1 MARSGLLIDKKTRG
15 GSGKRRVLTALN
27 YDLVGST
34 VLLDSLEIEDYQ
46 DLIADFQHEVHQAV
60 AALSGRLHDI
70 EGDGGVATFPV
81 EMDAKDAASLAIQ
94 AGFEII
100 AACKRV
106 SKYRKRND
114 LHVRVG
120 IATSMS
126 LVQNP
131 DRPAGPPKITG
142 AALAL
147 AARLQTLAAPDTI
160 FVSQET
166 RSIVRRSHTFQLQ
179 GTHAV
184 KGFAEPET
192 IWRAIGYRRKV
203 DRYFAFGRLNATM
216 ANRADALRELERS
229 WQLATNGLGQALL
242 IEGKAGIGKSRLV
255 HRLRAFMRENGA
267 HRIMFQCQ
275 PSGQRTALH
284 PLLQALPNLE
294 EGNGQQ
300 RSAAAINRLFRE
312 SGIYDREAIDI
323 FVYLLGAEGAS
334 RGLKGASLDVIRE
347 RSGWA
352 ARHCIEA
359 LCAEGPLLLV
369 IEDIH
374 WIDPTSLQ
382 LLSEALQAIGS
393 LPVFVVLTARPFLKN
408 SRPELPNTRIMR
420 LNPLERKYARQIV
433 FAKFPRYGET
443 ASAAMLDLIERVS
456 GGVPLYIEEICQWA
470 SENSHSAQETL
481 TKNRSPNRL
490 SAFEAVVAARLGQ
503 LGASSEVACAA
514 AVAGT
519 RFDVSLLRIALPEL
533 NANDI
538 EAAITELMK
547 QGFVVQVTLAE
558 PALYGFRHALIRET
572 LYKSLMR
579 ARRQGIHGRIYAA
592 VQGNREIAPWIGT
605 ATLAEHAENAGLL
618 PEAIECLLAAG
629 SESAARSAMTV
640 ARQLLEHALG
650 LCREIE
656 DTNRRE
662 SLMLRTMTVLGPVL
676 TTSEGPGSEPAQ
688 KLYMEGIGIARQRP
702 PRERAAWFPIYW
714 GWWFTGSDV
723 NGERAH
729 ALLDEMR
736 DVDDVEVQLQSRHC
750 VWAIDFY
757 LGQHGNCVN
766 SVDEALPLYEDQ
778 PRLQNPASYGGHD
791 TKVCGLVH
799 RGLSLWFTGQTSK
812 AIASLNEAKTW
823 AEKTSHVGSIA
834 HALINSAMLA
844 TYRRDFTQLRSDI
857 VALRNVTEK
866 NRLPTLAATAQ
877 ILEGWCSG
885 LEGDAVAGR
894 DVMRRGLDIH
904 RKLQTPEDY
913 PVYCT
918 MLAEI
923 LAKSGDAAEA
933 LQLLNSIVEDRGSA
947 GHSFWLAEL
956 HRRRAHL
963 MALGA
968 AAAQDILTVLEL
980 SLEIAARQHAVPL
993 LLCSYETL
1001 SVLQPTSQLVE
1012 KFKDQVEAAKR
1023 DVDPAVPLF
1032 ANPENIILT
1041 GVMV

>member
-15 GSGKRRVLTALN
+15 ESGKRRVLTALN

-46 DLIADFQHEVHQAV
+46 DLIADFQHEVHQAII
-60 AALSGRLHDI
+60 ALSGRIHDI
-70 EGDGGVATFPV
+70 EGDGGIATFPV

-100 AACKRV
+100 AACRRV
-106 SKYRKRND
+106 GLRRKRTD

-120 IATSMS
+120 VATSMS
-126 LVQNP
+126 LVQNEVKP
-131 DRPAGPPKITG
+131 GATPKVTG
-142 AALAL
+142 AALTL
-147 AARLQTLAAPDTI
+147 ATRLQTLAAPDTI

-166 RSIVRRSHTFQLQ
+166 RNLARRSHVFQLQ

-184 KGFAEPET
+184 KGFSDPEQ
-192 IWRAIGYRRKV
+192 IWRAIRYRRKV

-216 ANRADALRELERS
+216 VNRFDEYRELERS
-229 WQLATNGLGQALL
+229 LQLAASGRGQALL
-242 IEGKAGIGKSRLV
+242 IEGEAGIGKSRLV
-255 HRLRAFMRENGA
+255 HLLRAFIHQHRA
-267 HRIMFQCQ
+267 RRIMFQCQ
-275 PSGQRTALH
+275 PSGQRTVLH
-284 PLLQALPNLE
+284 PLIQVIPKLD
-294 EGNGQQ
+294 EGSGQ
-300 RSAAAINRLFRE
+300 RISAATINRLFRE
-312 SGIYDREAIDI
+312 SGVYDREAIDV
-323 FVYLLGAEGAS
+323 FAYLLGVEGAGK
-334 RGLKGASLDVIRE
+334 GLKDASFETILE

-359 LCAEGPLLLV
+359 LCATGPLLLV
-369 IEDIH
+369 VEDIH
-374 WIDPTSLQ
+374 WIDQMSLQ
-382 LLSEALQAIGS
+382 LLSEALQAIEA
-393 LPVFVVLTARPFLKN
+393 LPILVVLTARPYPEN
-408 SRPELPNTRIMR
+408 SWPELPNTRVMA
-420 LNPLERKYARQIV
+420 LKPLEQKYARQMV
-433 FAKFPRYGET
+433 VAKFPRYGE
-443 ASAAMLDLIERVS
+443 AAGAPMLDLIEQVS
-456 GGVPLYIEEICQWA
+456 GGVPLYIEEISQWA
-470 SENSHSAQETL
+470 SENLHSVQDTL
-481 TKNRSPNRL
+481 TNSRSPNRL
-490 SAFEAVVAARLGQ
+490 SAFESVVASRLGQ
-503 LGASSEVACAA
+503 PGAFSEVAGAA
-514 AVAGT
+514 AVAGI
-519 RFDVSLLRIALPEL
+519 RFDVALLQIALPEL
-533 NANDI
+533 TANDVD
-538 EAAITELMK
+538 AAIAELVR
-547 QGFVVQVTLAE
+547 QGFVVQVSLAE
-558 PALYGFRHALIRET
+558 PARYSFRHALIRET
-572 LYKSLMR
+572 IYKSLMR

-592 VQGNREIAPWIGT
+592 VQGNREIASWIGT

-629 SESAARSAMTV
+629 SESAGRSAMTV

-650 LCREIE
+650 LCRDIE
-656 DTNRRE
+656 DTDRRE

-688 KLYMEGIGIARQRP
+688 KLYMEGIGIARKRP
-702 PRERAAWFPIYW
+702 PRERAVWFPIYW

-729 ALLDEMR
+729 ALLAEMK
-736 DVDDVEVQLQSRHC
+736 DVDDAEVQLQSRHC

-757 LGQHGNCVN
+757 LGQHSSCVS
-766 SVDEALPLYEDQ
+766 SVEEALPIYEGN

-823 AEKTSHVGSIA
+823 AERTSHVGSIA
-834 HALINSAMLA
+834 HAAINSAMLA
-844 TYRRDFTQLRSDI
+844 AYRRDLTQLRLEI
-857 VALRNVTEK
+857 AALRNVTEK

-877 ILEGWCSG
+877 ILEGWCIG

-894 DVMRRGLDIH
+894 DLMRRGLDIH

-933 LQLLNSIVEDRGSA
+933 LRLLNSIVEDRGIA

-963 MALGA
+963 MALGGA
-968 AAAQDILTVLEL
+968 APQDILTVLEL
-980 SLEIAARQHAVPL
+980 SLETAARQHAVPL
-993 LLCSYETL
+993 VLCSYETL
-1001 SVLQPTSQLVE
+1001 SALQPTSQLVE
-1012 KFKDQVEAAKR
+1012 KFKDRVEAAR
-1023 DVDPAVPLF
+1023 YDVDPAVPLF

-1041 GVMV
+1041 GAKL